1 MFNKKKP
8 NVENIRNLKI
18 IISEKYNIP
27 ENSTLS
33 IAELACHEPN
43 CPPIETII
51 TERNE
56 NGKVLKGYKNLVDYK
71 NAMISMTK
79 SNLVDI
85 MLMSASVGEDLVK
98 RNLFKNS
105 SITPAI
111 RMNDTTDIWLMR
123 NGNYRKTN
131 PRPFRSAQM
140 NKVSKLVNLGLFS
153 VTFSNLEKFA
163 KLSYVSLV
171 ISSLIKICI

>member
-56 NGKVLKGYKNLVDYK
+56 NGKVRNWRI
-71 NAMISMTK
+71 AK
-79 SNLVDI
+79 SINDI
-85 MLMSASVGEDLVK
+85 QE
-98 RNLFKNS
+98 
-105 SITPAI
+105 
-111 RMNDTTDIWLMR
+111 TDI
-123 NGNYRKTN
+123 N
-131 PRPFRSAQM
+131 
-140 NKVSKLVNLGLFS
+140 NLNNS
-153 VTFSNLEKFA
+153 DNHNL
-163 KLSYVSLV
+163 
-171 ISSLIKICI
+171 

>member
-56 NGKVLKGYKNLVDYK
+56 NGKVRNWRIAKSINDIQETDINNLNNS
-71 NAMISMTK
+71 NA
-79 SNLVDI
+79 SNL
-85 MLMSASVGEDLVK
+85 
-98 RNLFKNS
+98 
-105 SITPAI
+105 
-111 RMNDTTDIWLMR
+111 
-123 NGNYRKTN
+123 
-131 PRPFRSAQM
+131 
-140 NKVSKLVNLGLFS
+140 
-153 VTFSNLEKFA
+153 
-163 KLSYVSLV
+163 
-171 ISSLIKICI
+171 

>member
-56 NGKVLKGYKNLVDYK
+56 NGKVRNWRIAKPIN
-71 NAMISMTK
+71 
-79 SNLVDI
+79 DI
-85 MLMSASVGEDLVK
+85 QE
-98 RNLFKNS
+98 
-105 SITPAI
+105 
-111 RMNDTTDIWLMR
+111 TDINNL
-123 NGNYRKTN
+123 NKTEN
-131 PRPFRSAQM
+131 H
-140 NKVSKLVNLGLFS
+140 NH
-153 VTFSNLEKFA
+153 
-163 KLSYVSLV
+163 
-171 ISSLIKICI
+171 

>member
-51 TERNE
+51 TERTID
-56 NGKVLKGYKNLVDYK
+56 GKLNNWRIGKPINDILESDIINL
-71 NAMISMTK
+71 S
-79 SNLVDI
+79 
-85 MLMSASVGEDLVK
+85 
-98 RNLFKNS
+98 
-105 SITPAI
+105 
-111 RMNDTTDIWLMR
+111 DTH
-123 NGNYRKTN
+123 NH
-131 PRPFRSAQM
+131 SH
-140 NKVSKLVNLGLFS
+140 
-153 VTFSNLEKFA
+153 
-163 KLSYVSLV
+163 
-171 ISSLIKICI
+171 

>member
-8 NVENIRNLKI
+8 NVDNIRNLKI

-56 NGKVLKGYKNLVDYK
+56 NGKVRNWRIAKPINDIQESDINNL
-71 NAMISMTK
+71 N
-79 SNLVDI
+79 
-85 MLMSASVGEDLVK
+85 
-98 RNLFKNS
+98 NS
-105 SITPAI
+105 E
-111 RMNDTTDIWLMR
+111 NH
-123 NGNYRKTN
+123 NH
-131 PRPFRSAQM
+131 
-140 NKVSKLVNLGLFS
+140 
-153 VTFSNLEKFA
+153 
-163 KLSYVSLV
+163 
-171 ISSLIKICI
+171 

>member
-27 ENSTLS
+27 ENSILS

-56 NGKVLKGYKNLVDYK
+56 NGKVRNWRIAKPIN
-71 NAMISMTK
+71 
-79 SNLVDI
+79 DI
-85 MLMSASVGEDLVK
+85 QE
-98 RNLFKNS
+98 
-105 SITPAI
+105 
-111 RMNDTTDIWLMR
+111 TDI
-123 NGNYRKTN
+123 N
-131 PRPFRSAQM
+131 
-140 NKVSKLVNLGLFS
+140 NLNNS
-153 VTFSNLEKFA
+153 ENHNH
-163 KLSYVSLV
+163 
-171 ISSLIKICI
+171 

>member
-51 TERNE
+51 TERAMD
-56 NGKVLKGYKNLVDYK
+56 GKVRNWRIGKPINEVLE
-71 NAMISMTK
+71 S
-79 SNLVDI
+79 DI
-85 MLMSASVGEDLVK
+85 
-98 RNLFKNS
+98 
-105 SITPAI
+105 
-111 RMNDTTDIWLMR
+111 
-123 NGNYRKTN
+123 
-131 PRPFRSAQM
+131 
-140 NKVSKLVNLGLFS
+140 VNLTDS
-153 VTFSNLEKFA
+153 HNHSH
-163 KLSYVSLV
+163 
-171 ISSLIKICI
+171 

>member
-18 IISEKYNIP
+18 IFAEKYNIP

-56 NGKVLKGYKNLVDYK
+56 NGKVRNWRIAKPIN
-71 NAMISMTK
+71 
-79 SNLVDI
+79 DI
-85 MLMSASVGEDLVK
+85 QE
-98 RNLFKNS
+98 
-105 SITPAI
+105 
-111 RMNDTTDIWLMR
+111 TDINNL
-123 NGNYRKTN
+123 NN
-131 PRPFRSAQM
+131 PD
-140 NKVSKLVNLGLFS
+140 NHNH
-153 VTFSNLEKFA
+153 
-163 KLSYVSLV
+163 
-171 ISSLIKICI
+171 

>member
-56 NGKVLKGYKNLVDYK
+56 NGKVRNWRIAKPINDIQENDINNL
-71 NAMISMTK
+71 N
-79 SNLVDI
+79 
-85 MLMSASVGEDLVK
+85 
-98 RNLFKNS
+98 NS
-105 SITPAI
+105 E
-111 RMNDTTDIWLMR
+111 NH
-123 NGNYRKTN
+123 NH
-131 PRPFRSAQM
+131 
-140 NKVSKLVNLGLFS
+140 
-153 VTFSNLEKFA
+153 
-163 KLSYVSLV
+163 
-171 ISSLIKICI
+171 

>member
-56 NGKVLKGYKNLVDYK
+56 NGKVRNWRIAKPIN
-71 NAMISMTK
+71 
-79 SNLVDI
+79 DI
-85 MLMSASVGEDLVK
+85 QE
-98 RNLFKNS
+98 
-105 SITPAI
+105 
-111 RMNDTTDIWLMR
+111 TDINNL
-123 NGNYRKTN
+123 NN
-131 PRPFRSAQM
+131 PD
-140 NKVSKLVNLGLFS
+140 NHNH
-153 VTFSNLEKFA
+153 
-163 KLSYVSLV
+163 
-171 ISSLIKICI
+171 